1 MDNSERIVRNQID
14 YIMINKR
21 YKNCISVKAYLGAD
35 IQSDHNPLIGVFRV
49 RLKKLRKYT
58 SDKPNLRK
66 LDDPVIKN
74 EVQNRMN
81 SLCKGQVKNSSQITT

>member
-49 RLKKLRKYT
+49 RLKKIKKYT

-66 LDDPVIKN
+66 LDNPVIKSAKEN
-74 EVQNRMN
+74 K
-81 SLCKGQVKNSSQITT
+81 SKKF